1 MILREYKVS
10 FRNNKA
16 IEADAL
22 KGISYQNMIECSKKG
37 AKRFINWLV
46 VFGTDEKDA
55 IHNADEMVHDYL
67 GPHLGLSV

>member
-16 IEADAL
+16 VGADSVH
-22 KGISYQNMIECSKKG
+22 GTSYQNLIECSKKG

-46 VFGTDEKDA
+46 VFATDERDA
-55 IHNADEMVHDYL
+55 IKNADEMVHDYL
-67 GPHLGLSV
+67 ESHLGLTA